1 MRIYTFLLLKLSADI
16 NFKIAGT
23 VSARLLRIDA
33 S

>member
-16 NFKIAGT
+16 NFRIAGT
-23 VSARLLRIDA
+23 VSARSLRTEA